1 LGRAGGRRDVLAAVE
16 ELADELEAEA
26 ARGAGDEPGGGTVG
40 GVGHEDSFG
49 GSGPARR
56 ADVSRLLS
64 EGPSWGAAPCPA
76 GPGSARPRTAR
87 PPLDGALGGAGIQNG
102 GMPQRNTELADFL
115 RRARSECDP
124 TRAGLPADGRARRV
138 PGLRR
143 EEVAF
148 LAGVST
154 DYYAARAGSSHHA
167 VAGGRRRDRP
177 GARARRR
184 GPGPPRRPRRAGHG
198 DAAATGTA
206 RAAAAARAVPAARR
220 PRRRPGPRARPPRRR
235 ARAEPP
241 GQRSE
246 EHTSELQSRE
256 TLVCRLRFEK
266 KKR

>member
-1 LGRAGGRRDVLAAVE
+1 EHGACLRVGHLLDGGEEAVPGVVHDDVDPAEAVGGGGDGLRHLRLVGEVDGQGEQARRVGAREGAEETLGRAGGRRDVLAAVE

-87 PPLDGALGGAGIQNG
+87 PPRDGALGGAGG
-102 GMPQRNTELADFL
+102 GR
-115 RRARSECDP
+115 DP
-124 TRAGLPADGRARRV
+124 TRAGRPADGRAGRG

-154 DYYAARAGSSHHA
+154 DYYARLEQ
-167 VAGGRRRDRP
+167 GRRITPSPAVVDAI
-177 GARARRR
+177 GRAL
-184 GPGPPRRPRRAGHG
+184 AL
-198 DAAATGTA
+198 DAAGRAHLADLVGLGT
-206 RAAAAARAVPAARR
+206 
-220 PRRRPGPRARPPRRR
+220 
-235 ARAEPP
+235 
-241 GQRSE
+241 
-246 EHTSELQSRE
+246 
-256 TLVCRLRFEK
+256 
-266 KKR
+266 